1 MMVNSSLLPVEILL
15 SVATAYR
22 LDNVVKRIVII
33 SHGISIT
40 VKYTVICNHIHILHS
55 RYLVLKSPSAN
66 NTLFNLAKL
75 VSSDY
80 KKIYTFMVTC
90 IVIFGTEFF
99 LSCTISTIFC
109 IRYWS
114 IRYRIFLTMFYFWHN
129 GS

>member
-114 IRYRIFLTMFYFWHN
+114 IRYRIFLTMFYFWYN